1 MLRFALC
8 FLLASIAPA
17 QPLPRPLTL
26 KHPVQDKLFYVLS
39 AMENTP
45 APFRSSPALA
55 QLATSKQAALSKAAA
70 TCELDIKCM
79 ASALKWSD
87 AEIEAAA
94 AALAPLATT
103 VDPSLRDSGL
113 FVRYQGTPHVSV
125 LVPAWRDAA
134 KALNKLIDVYGLGEP
149 GRSAAIDS
157 IAIDVKGAYWP
168 RLMHVML
175 VMLEEQTTPKNL
187 FFEPTLH
194 FALHLLQASRRDE
207 AGRHEPMQFGEN
219 KAAFDRMSTIAWAK
233 YPYSVIV
240 VPGAG
245 SDVPGVR
252 ISPAGHLR
260 SEIAAKRYREGKAP
274 LILVSGGYVHP
285 NQTPF
290 NEAIEMKRVL
300 MENYAIPAN
309 AILID
314 PHARHTTTNLRN
326 AARILYRYGAP
337 FDKTALITTDLYQS
351 QYIESKVF
359 TDRCQK
365 ELGYQPHK
373 LFKRLNPFDLEWLP
387 TLDSL
392 QGDSTDPLDP

>member
-8 FLLASIAPA
+8 CLLASIALA

-39 AMENTP
+39 AMENAP
-45 APFRSSPALA
+45 APLRANAALN
-55 QLATSKQAALSKAAA
+55 QLTASKQAAIRNAAK
-70 TCELDIKCM
+70 TCELELKCL
-79 ASALKWSD
+79 AGALKWSE
-87 AEIEAAA
+87 AEIESAAVALQPFA
-94 AALAPLATT
+94 ANL
-103 VDPSLRDSGL
+103 DPVLRDSGL
-113 FVRYQGTPHVSV
+113 FVRWQGPL

-134 KALNKLIDVYGLGEP
+134 KTINRLIDVYGLGEP

-157 IAIDVKGAYWP
+157 IAVDVKGAYWP

-175 VMLEEQTTPKNL
+175 LMLDEQSNSHDL
-187 FFEPTLH
+187 FFHPSLR
-194 FALHLLQASRRDE
+194 FAMKLLDASRRHE
-207 AGRHEPMQFGEN
+207 AGRHEPLHTGEN
-219 KAAFDRMSTIAWAK
+219 KLALERIANIAWAK
-233 YPYSVIV
+233 YPYSAIV

-245 SDVPGVR
+245 SDTPGVR
-252 ISPAGHLR
+252 ISPAGRLR
-260 SEIAAKRYREGKAP
+260 SEIAAKRYRDGKAP

-300 MENYAIPAN
+300 MEEFAIPAN

-326 AARILYRYGAP
+326 AARILYRYGVP

-351 QYIESKVF
+351 QYIESKIF

-373 LFKRLNPFDLEWLP
+373 LLKRLNPFDLQWLP
-387 TLDSL
+387 QIDSL
-392 QGDSTDPLDP
+392 QGDATDPLDP

>member
-8 FLLASIAPA
+8 LLLAASAFA
-17 QPLPRPLTL
+17 QPLKRPLPL

-45 APFRSSPALA
+45 APFRSSTALA
-55 QLATSKQAALSKAAA
+55 QLATNKQAALSKAAK

-94 AALAPLATT
+94 TALAPLATS

-113 FVRYQGTPHVSV
+113 FVRYQGSL

-157 IAIDVKGAYWP
+157 IAVDVKGAYWP

-175 VMLEEQTTPKNL
+175 LMLEEQAKPGDL

-194 FALHLLQASRRDE
+194 FALHLMQASRRDE
-207 AGRHEPMQFGEN
+207 AGRHEPMHLGEN
-219 KAAFDRMSTIAWAK
+219 KAALDRIPTIAWAK
-233 YPYSVIV
+233 YPYTVIV

-274 LILVSGGYVHP
+274 FILVSGGYVHP

-326 AARILYRYGAP
+326 AARILYRYGFP
-337 FDKTALITTDLYQS
+337 FDKTGLITTDLYQS
-351 QYIESKVF
+351 QYIESKIF
-359 TDRCQK
+359 TDRCEK

-373 LFKRLNPFDLEWLP
+373 ALKRLNPFDLEWLP

-392 QGDSTDPLDP
+392 QADSTDPLDP